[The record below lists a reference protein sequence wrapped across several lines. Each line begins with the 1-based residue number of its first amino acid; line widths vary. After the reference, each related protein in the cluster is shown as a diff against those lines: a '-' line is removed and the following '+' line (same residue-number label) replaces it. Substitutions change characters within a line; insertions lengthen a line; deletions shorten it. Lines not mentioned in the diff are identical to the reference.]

1 MKITKQK
8 LKEIIK
14 EELKFS
20 LNETDFAKLGLV
32 NKVVYAAA
40 DQDVDKFENLLK
52 QLGHEVDPR
61 FTNDQ
66 IMKIKSILD
75 DVSLNG
81 GFNMATTYVKKL
93 IGMD

>member
-1 MKITKQK
+1 MKITKLQ
-8 LKEIIK
+8 LKQIIR
-14 EELKFS
+14 EELEFA
-20 LNETDFAKLGLV
+20 LNEIDFAKLGLV

-40 DQDVDKFENLLK
+40 DQDVDKFQNLLK
-52 QLGHEVDPR
+52 QLGHEADPR

-75 DVSLNG
+75 DVSSDG
-81 GFNMATTYVKKL
+81 GFNMATLYIKQL